1 MRESLL
7 WRWGST
13 NRLMRTGDL
22 KGLWGSL
29 KELASQV
36 EVLFS
41 NQLIFSSLSLDVSG
55 LVRQSLFLFESVAL
69 RGH

>member
-1 MRESLL
+1 
-7 WRWGST
+7 
-13 NRLMRTGDL
+13 MRTGDL